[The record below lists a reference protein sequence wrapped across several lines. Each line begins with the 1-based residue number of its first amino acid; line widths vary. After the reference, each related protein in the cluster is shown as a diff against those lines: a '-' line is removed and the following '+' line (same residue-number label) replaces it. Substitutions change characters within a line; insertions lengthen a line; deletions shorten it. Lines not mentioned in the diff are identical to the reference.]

1 MLIADVGGGYSGATN
16 WFNFDVRGMWATLEN
31 QQTDGHWQRVA
42 GWRRTHELAGTH
54 LSRLRSYR
62 EGLIQAWPPDKS
74 AASRAYVERLD
85 FLIQSVEQSYEAA
98 IANRTALSGATS
110 AISDARREL
119 KTIHEE
125 YERKFAAKLEY
136 ERTQNPPSASSS
148 PSPTPTPSPSPGPA
162 PTPPVT
168 QADLER
174 LNARARSIM
183 YGLSGE
189 LVQAQAQLK
198 QPPPYRGRPA
208 IDTDQ
213 NPDVYGGGSPP
224 VIPPVVP
231 VPTGGAGSGM
241 PSGSPPVHHV
251 VPAPTAPSVGP
262 ILGGNGPTLGGVTP
276 TIPTAPTPPVS
287 PPVITPTPPSPP
299 GIGPGFPAPL
309 APTPGGIG
317 NTYPGPRGTSPV
329 AGGLTKPGMGG
340 VPTVPRAMPPGGM
353 IGTMPG
359 MGQPGAGMSPARQ
372 INPVGG
378 MIGGAGGQGSTAPV
392 GGAGQRPGGAAPIG
406 ANGGQRSIV
415 PPGSRSGR
423 RGDDESGQQWDPDN
437 PWETDEG
444 VAPVMHAPR
453 EVGRIDPGPAIG
465 FDR

>member
-1 MLIADVGGGYSGATN
+1 MLIADGGGGYSGTTN
-16 WFNFDVRGMWATLEN
+16 WFQYDVKQMWATLEN
-31 QQTDGHWQRVA
+31 QQSDGYWQHVT
-42 GWRRTHELAGTH
+42 GWQRTHELAGTH
-54 LSRLRSYR
+54 MSRLRSYR
-62 EGLIQAWPPDKS
+62 EGLIQAWPPEKS

-98 IANRTALSGATS
+98 ITNRSALSGATS

-119 KTIHEE
+119 KTIHDE
-125 YERKFAAKLEY
+125 YERKLAAKLEY
-136 ERTQNPPSASSS
+136 ERTQNPPAASSS
-148 PSPTPTPSPSPGPA
+148 PNPTPTPSPSPGPA

-198 QPPPYRGRPA
+198 QPPPYRGLPQR
-208 IDTDQ
+208 TDYD
-213 NPDVYGGGSPP
+213 PDVYGGGPPP

-231 VPTGGAGSGM
+231 VPSGGPGSSM
-241 PSGSPPVHHV
+241 PSGGPPVHQM
-251 VPAPTAPSVGP
+251 VPTPTAPSVGP
-262 ILGGNGPTLGGVTP
+262 VLGGSGPTLGGITP

-299 GIGPGFPAPL
+299 GIGAGFPTPL
-309 APTPGGIG
+309 PPTPGGIG
-317 NTYPGPRGTSPV
+317 TTYPGPRGTSPV
-329 AGGLTKPGMGG
+329 SGGLTKPGMGG
-340 VPTVPRAMPPGGM
+340 MPTVPRVMPPGGM
-353 IGTMPG
+353 IGSVPG
-359 MGQPGAGMSPARQ
+359 VGQPGAGISPARQ

-378 MIGGAGGQGSTAPV
+378 MIGGGGGMGSTAPM
-392 GGAGQRPGGAAPIG
+392 GGAGQRPGGATPIG
-406 ANGGQRSIV
+406 ANGGQRSVV
-415 PPGSRSGR
+415 PPGSRPGR
-423 RGDDESGQQWDPDN
+423 RPGEDEDGQHWDPDN
-437 PWETDEG
+437 PWETGEG

-465 FDR
+465 FNR